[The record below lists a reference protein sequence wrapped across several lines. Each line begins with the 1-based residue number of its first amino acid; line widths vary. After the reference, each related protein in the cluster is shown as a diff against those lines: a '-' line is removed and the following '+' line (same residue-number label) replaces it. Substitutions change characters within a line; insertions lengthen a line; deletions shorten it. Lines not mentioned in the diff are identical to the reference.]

1 MPAQVPMGQ
10 AAESLPAAVLANM
23 PQMNGYTLK
32 DTNIT
37 GGHISTT
44 ATWPDGK
51 NSAVGAAEDTTLRTV
66 GDSVIEET
74 GEAGNTLWYNSVK

>member
-1 MPAQVPMGQ
+1 
-10 AAESLPAAVLANM
+10 M

-44 ATWPDGK
+44 ATGPEGK

-66 GDSVIEET
+66 GDGVIEET